1 MLRNCVWALALAILF
16 APALSTAYVS
26 AHVKPLASSQNAEVA
41 AEETV
46 TFRVRIQNIAPES
59 ETATLFSPGAW
70 VLHSESDP
78 LFKIGEVDRGEGLE
92 ALAED
97 GDPTLL
103 AASLRALGFQA
114 GVFERPICADTPR
127 PLRPLEYYEF
137 EITVSRET
145 PFLSFATMLVQSN
158 DLFLAP
164 TGSGI
169 PLFDDEGKPIA
180 GQFVT
185 NRLALWDAGTEEN
198 EVLGKGAYQA
208 PRQQSAN
215 SGPKDDD
222 ATVRPADAGLYA
234 PAVVESVRVYVV
246 HVPTIERNRDS
257 LQTQAS
263 DFSIGDG
270 FQIGDVEWRVL
281 SAENLGH
288 EIRSQNDKQTTS
300 ERFISLRFQFL
311 NVGSD
316 PLEFEAVRD
325 LPLQDSTGRVYVHY
339 RIQGPL
345 RKEYPKDFINDEEHC
360 FGRRVL
366 GVWRPFILKPN
377 ALTTCSTIYEVQT
390 DATNLMAI
398 VSGLQQQVD
407 VAPKSVGLEIPS
419 TPRIAVG
426 KVLQVGDV
434 RWQVLSAEDHG
445 HVVEGNGIKEKTT
458 ERFIKVRFQ
467 ITNKGSTDLDFPG
480 PVLRDRQGRE
490 YERKALDVVSE
501 DEKCVGGIVG
511 VYKLLPNV
519 ITTCAGIYEVPY
531 DSTGLVLVAD
541 DLQGTEASTEVV
553 SLGLSDV
560 QPILFYLVDE
570 DVEVGDMCWRVLSV
584 EELGQ
589 ELSNE
594 EGDTETT
601 EGRFVKVQFGLLN
614 LGSGT
619 LGYAGVTL
627 EDRDG
632 RKYSHFGERLEF
644 IDDEQECPPSLIP
657 PRTYG
662 LKPNTPTICTSIL
675 EVSGDAEEFVL
686 FASDLE
692 GFETVPIAFVSV
704 ASATPP
710 EPVPPGTYEVGS
722 GISPGV
728 YRGEAPE
735 DAFCNWSRLADL
747 SGDSESIVAMGQR
760 EGQFYV
766 EVQDSDV
773 GFTTE
778 CELIDIEYLELR
790 EPPLNSVPPGMYIVG
805 LDILPGEYE
814 GDPGEGLFCFWQR
827 MRDFRE
833 EEASTI
839 EWDIPGEKFSV
850 EIVPSDY
857 AVEFSCPMQKVE

>member
-1 MLRNCVWALALAILF
+1 M
-16 APALSTAYVS
+16 
-26 AHVKPLASSQNAEVA
+26 
-41 AEETV
+41 
-46 TFRVRIQNIAPES
+46 
-59 ETATLFSPGAW
+59 
-70 VLHSESDP
+70 
-78 LFKIGEVDRGEGLE
+78 
-92 ALAED
+92 
-97 GDPTLL
+97 
-103 AASLRALGFQA
+103 
-114 GVFERPICADTPR
+114 
-127 PLRPLEYYEF
+127 
-137 EITVSRET
+137 
-145 PFLSFATMLVQSN
+145 
-158 DLFLAP
+158 
-164 TGSGI
+164 
-169 PLFDDEGKPIA
+169 
-180 GQFVT
+180 
-185 NRLALWDAGTEEN
+185 
-198 EVLGKGAYQA
+198 LGKGAYQA
-208 PRQQSAN
+208 PRQPSAN

-270 FQIGDVEWRVL
+270 FQVGDVEWRVL

-345 RKEYPKDFINDEEHC
+345 GKEYPKDFINDEEDC

-390 DATNLMAI
+390 DATDLMAI

-419 TPRIAVG
+419 TPRIDVG

-434 RWQVLSAEDHG
+434 RWQVLSAEDRG

-458 ERFIKVRFQ
+458 ERFIEVRFQ

-511 VYKLLPNV
+511 EHKLLPNV
-519 ITTCAGIYEVPY
+519 ITTCAGIYEVPN
-531 DSTGLVLVAD
+531 DSTGLVFIAD
-541 DLQGTEASTEVV
+541 DLQGTDASTEIV
-553 SLGLSDV
+553 SLGLSDM
-560 QPILFYLVDE
+560 QPVHFYLVDE

-614 LGSGT
+614 LGSET
-619 LGYAGVTL
+619 LGYAGVIL

-632 RKYSHFGERLEF
+632 RKYSHFGERF
-644 IDDEQECPPSLIP
+644 
-657 PRTYG
+657 
-662 LKPNTPTICTSIL
+662 
-675 EVSGDAEEFVL
+675 
-686 FASDLE
+686 
-692 GFETVPIAFVSV
+692 
-704 ASATPP
+704 
-710 EPVPPGTYEVGS
+710 
-722 GISPGV
+722 GIH
-728 YRGEAPE
+728 
-735 DAFCNWSRLADL
+735 
-747 SGDSESIVAMGQR
+747 
-760 EGQFYV
+760 
-766 EVQDSDV
+766 
-773 GFTTE
+773 
-778 CELIDIEYLELR
+778 
-790 EPPLNSVPPGMYIVG
+790 
-805 LDILPGEYE
+805 
-814 GDPGEGLFCFWQR
+814 
-827 MRDFRE
+827 
-833 EEASTI
+833 
-839 EWDIPGEKFSV
+839 
-850 EIVPSDY
+850 
-857 AVEFSCPMQKVE
+857 